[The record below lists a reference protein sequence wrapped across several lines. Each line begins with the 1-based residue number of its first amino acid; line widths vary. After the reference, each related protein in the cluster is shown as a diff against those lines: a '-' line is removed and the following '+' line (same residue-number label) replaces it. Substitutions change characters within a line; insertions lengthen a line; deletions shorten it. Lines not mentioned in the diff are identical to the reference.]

1 MTARTLTTLGLLLTT
16 LALAGCKSPIG
27 YAEQEVRFRYKAED
41 LVPDGTP
48 EAEVGEPYPPD
59 IARRCFAILQ
69 ALRNHR
75 TMTKW
80 VDLKGPTK
88 TSYVYQLQG

>member
-1 MTARTLTTLGLLLTT
+1 
-16 LALAGCKSPIG
+16 
-27 YAEQEVRFRYKAED
+27 
-41 LVPDGTP
+41 
-48 EAEVGEPYPPD
+48 
-59 IARRCFAILQ
+59 LQ